1 MGLDCKAISGEQ
13 AVVVLTPRSMADA
26 PGQRLIDLICGGMAA
41 IAGQINRIAEEIF
54 LFTPAGA
61 NVSLDEINNSHTI

>member
-41 IAGQINRIAEEIF
+41 IANQPNRRRDLSVYASRSQRIV
-54 LFTPAGA
+54 G
-61 NVSLDEINNSHTI
+61 